1 MLESWEA
8 RRLGN
13 GKAKKRV
20 DKKAGKPTRLESW
33 EARKLGNGK
42 VKNRLCLI

>member
-8 RRLGN
+8 RRLENGN
-13 GKAKKRV
+13 SKKRV